1 MRWSHLVTDPK
12 GGKKTVAPISMLL
25 VLRNYLNSK
34 EHSNSICTIKSKSG
48 GDEEERNRFQTGN
61 FTAVTGGN
69 CLLNLESRGNC
80 LLNLVSSKG
89 IYVF

>member
-69 CLLNLESRGNC
+69 CLLNL
-80 LLNLVSSKG
+80 VSSKG